1 MANTLNEKELLPGR
15 ASLALCHVEKGAH
28 GWVIEAVGP
37 KTAACPDCG
46 VLSTARHSSY
56 VRHLKD
62 LPVQG
67 RPVHLK
73 LRVGRWR
80 CRNADCERQIFC
92 QRLARVTHRHARET
106 KRFGEV
112 VQQIA
117 YALGGRPGERLS
129 SRLGLPVSDDTLLRR
144 IKQWAKSRPPT
155 KPIRVVGVDDWAW
168 RKGYGRY
175 GTILVDLKRR
185 KVADL
190 LPECSA
196 VAVEQWLQQHPEI
209 KIISRDRQGALAEGG
224 RLGAPAAKQ
233 VADRFHLIQNLQQ
246 AVQGELALQRAH
258 LMMPAGE
265 FKRQIETEKALA
277 AELVTRKPRQ
287 ERSDPSQKE
296 RQQQRRQQ
304 KVELFQMV
312 KSLRAQGLTG
322 SDIMRQTGI
331 CRALID
337 KWSRLEE
344 CPPQSKKTPQP
355 GMAEDFREELWRRW
369 EQGHQEGKQLFA
381 EIRKLGYVGSYAS
394 LMRFLA
400 PWRAERGA
408 AGRASRPGAPI
419 HPGAVR
425 HISPRAA
432 VALMS
437 KPKPKLTGKQR
448 EMVEILKRRCP
459 GFATMRH
466 LVLSFRGIL
475 CGGKVSSLK
484 RWAEKAEATGLEAI
498 RGFVLHLKKDW
509 AAVQNAVKQPWSNGP
524 VEGHINRLKTLKRQM
539 YGRAKFELLRART
552 LPLTA

>member
-1 MANTLNEKELLPGR
+1 MANTLNDKELLPDR

-28 GWVIEAVGP
+28 GWVVEAVGP
-37 KTAACPDCG
+37 ETAACPNCG

-56 VRHLKD
+56 TRHLRD

-92 QRLARVTHRHARET
+92 QRLTRVSHKHARET

-196 VAVEQWLQQHPEI
+196 VGLEQWLRQHPKI
-209 KIISRDRQGALAEGG
+209 KIISRDRQGSLAEGG

-233 VADRFHLIQNLQQ
+233 VADRFHLIQKLQQ

-258 LMMPAGE
+258 LMMPAKE
-265 FKRQIETEKALA
+265 FREQIETTPAEPAA
-277 AELVTRKPRQ
+277 AELVASKPRQ
-287 ERSDPSQKE
+287 EGSNSSQKE
-296 RQQQRRQQ
+296 ARQQRRHQ

-322 SDIMRQTGI
+322 SDIVRQTGI
-331 CRALID
+331 CRGLVY
-337 KWSRLEE
+337 KWLRLEE
-344 CPPQSKKTPQP
+344 CPPQSKKSPQP
-355 GMAEDFREELWRRW
+355 SMAEDFREELWRRW
-369 EQGHQEGKQLFA
+369 EQGQQEGKQLFA

-400 PWRAERGA
+400 PWREQ
-408 AGRASRPGAPI
+408 RASRPSAPI

-432 VALMS
+432 VLLMS

-475 CGGKVSSLK
+475 CGGKASSLK
-484 RWAEKAEATGLEAI
+484 RWAEKAEASGLEAI
-498 RGFVLHLKKDW
+498 RGFVRHLKKDW

-552 LPLTA
+552 LPLAA